1 MIKMNYLIEVSS
13 CCGSDNANVTAFIE
27 ATTII
32 GGRDV
37 VEEFLAS
44 GLWPLGQQF
53 GFPVERKESPMSK
66 VEVLMPQITT
76 FIRERESEAKF
87 LVRIEDAANELVG

>member
-1 MIKMNYLIEVSS
+1 
-13 CCGSDNANVTAFIE
+13 
-27 ATTII
+27 
-32 GGRDV
+32 
-37 VEEFLAS
+37 
-44 GLWPLGQQF
+44 
-53 GFPVERKESPMSK
+53 MSK